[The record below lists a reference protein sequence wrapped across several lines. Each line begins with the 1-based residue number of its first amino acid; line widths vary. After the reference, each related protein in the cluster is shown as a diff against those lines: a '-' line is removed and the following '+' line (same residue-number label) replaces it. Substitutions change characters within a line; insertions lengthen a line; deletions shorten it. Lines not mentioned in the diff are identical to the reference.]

1 MSLVTLKEVL
11 EIAERTNTAIPGFNI
26 DNIEIP
32 EAIMEA
38 AEVENCPVILTIGQ
52 GAINA
57 GGLRHLPD
65 VVRRIAESSR
75 VPVVM
80 HLDHGI
86 SYEQAITCLRAG
98 FTSVMYD
105 GSHHPFEENVR
116 ESQALESEAD
126 KQKFTDIYEQYH
138 PQMEQTAL
146 RILKN
151 QHDAED
157 AVQNAFMQII
167 RHFEKIDEIPCE
179 KLPFWIVCIVKNE
192 AVTIL
197 RKNQRTVQLEN
208 WDSFAADAESVT
220 DYLELV
226 QLFSRLPETYRAVL
240 EMRLLLGYT
249 GKEIARHL
257 ALSESAVNTRIFRG
271 RALLR
276 EIAEKEAFYA

>member
-1 MSLVTLKEVL
+1 ML
-11 EIAERTNTAIPGFNI
+11 AILL
-26 DNIEIP
+26 
-32 EAIMEA
+32 A
-38 AEVENCPVILTIGQ
+38 
-52 GAINA
+52 
-57 GGLRHLPD
+57 
-65 VVRRIAESSR
+65 
-75 VPVVM
+75 
-80 HLDHGI
+80 
-86 SYEQAITCLRAG
+86 
-98 FTSVMYD
+98 
-105 GSHHPFEENVR
+105 
-116 ESQALESEAD
+116 ALESEAD

-167 RHFEKIDEIPCE
+167 RHFEKINESPCE

>member
-1 MSLVTLKEVL
+1 MQKYINVEGKEDLSILEYAFLNSYYSTGMKNLVDKAVITYGIQHKIKE
-11 EIAERTNTAIPGFNI
+11 
-26 DNIEIP
+26 
-32 EAIMEA
+32 
-38 AEVENCPVILTIGQ
+38 Q
-52 GAINA
+52 
-57 GGLRHLPD
+57 
-65 VVRRIAESSR
+65 VV
-75 VPVVM
+75 
-80 HLDHGI
+80 D
-86 SYEQAITCLRAG
+86 Y
-98 FTSVMYD
+98 
-105 GSHHPFEENVR
+105 
-116 ESQALESEAD
+116 
-126 KQKFTDIYEQYH
+126 
-138 PQMEQTAL
+138 
-146 RILKN
+146 
-151 QHDAED
+151 
-157 AVQNAFMQII
+157 
-167 RHFEKIDEIPCE
+167 EKIDEIPCE

-276 EIAEKEAFYA
+276 EIAEKEAFYV